1 MTANDGAAST
11 PARATLL
18 GAALPLCHR
27 EIVRFL
33 RDRSRVT
40 GSLLQPI
47 VFWLLFSGALHGS
60 FKPGGLD
67 YGSYF
72 FVGTLAMIALFTAIF
87 STITVI
93 EDRKE
98 GFLQGVLVAPVPRA
112 AIALGKILGGT
123 VLGWSLGV
131 VFLLL
136 APLAGVPLTFGSA
149 LAGLGVLFLLALSVT
164 GLGFALAW
172 VMDSTAGYHG
182 IMMLVLMPML
192 LLSGAF
198 FPMEDAHPVLA
209 WVRWIDP
216 MTYGVGALRHALQ
229 GQVTGV
235 PGMAVCLAGTA
246 LFAGITFLLGTWV
259 VTRRRARDAV

>member
-1 MTANDGAAST
+1 MARVTMLSAA
-11 PARATLL
+11 AT
-18 GAALPLCHR
+18 LCHR

-33 RDRSRVT
+33 RDRARVT
-40 GSLLQPI
+40 GSLLQPV

-60 FKPGGLD
+60 FKPGGQD

-98 GFLQGVLVAPVPRA
+98 GFLQGVLVAPVPRS

-123 VLGWSLGV
+123 TLGFLLGLL
-131 VFLLL
+131 FLLL

-149 LAGLGVLFLLALSVT
+149 LAGLAVLWLLALSVT

-198 FPMEDAHPVLA
+198 FPMQDAHPVLA

-216 MTYGVGALRHALQ
+216 MTYGVGALRHALR
-229 GQVTGV
+229 GD
-235 PGMAVCLAGTA
+235 A
-246 LFAGITFLLGTWV
+246 AGIPSLSVCLLGTAAFAAATLWLGAFV
-259 VTRRRARDAV
+259 VTRRSARDAA

>member
-1 MTANDGAAST
+1 MTSPT
-11 PARATLL
+11 PVRTPMLT
-18 GAALPLCHR
+18 AALALAHR

-40 GSLLQPI
+40 GSLLQPVI
-47 VFWLLFSGALHGS
+47 FWLLFTGALHGS
-60 FKPGGLD
+60 FKPGGQD

-123 VLGWSLGV
+123 TLGFSLGV
-131 VFLLL
+131 LFLLL
-136 APLAGVPLTFGSA
+136 APLAGVPLTIGSA
-149 LAGLGVLFLLALSVT
+149 LLGLAVLYLVALSVT
-164 GLGFALAW
+164 GMGFALAW

-198 FPMEDAHPVLA
+198 FPMEDAHPLMA
-209 WVRWIDP
+209 WVRWCDP

-229 GQVTGV
+229 EGPVVGIPSFSVCLLGTAV
-235 PGMAVCLAGTA
+235 FAVC
-246 LFAGITFLLGTWV
+246 TFLLSTWV
-259 VTRRRARDAV
+259 VTRRSARDAV

>member
-1 MTANDGAAST
+1 MNGPGLWR
-11 PARATLL
+11 PARSLW
-18 GAALPLCHR
+18 HR

-40 GSLLQPI
+40 GSLLQPV

-98 GFLQGVLVAPVPRA
+98 GFLQGVLVAPVPRG
-112 AIALGKILGGT
+112 AIALGKILGGAT
-123 VLGWSLGV
+123 LGSGLGV
-131 VFLLL
+131 IFLLL
-136 APLAGVPLTFGSA
+136 APLAGVPLTVGSA
-149 LAGLGVLFLLALSVT
+149 LAGLAMLLLLALSVT

-172 VMDSTAGYHG
+172 VLDSTAGYHG
-182 IMMLVLMPML
+182 IMMLLLMPML

-198 FPMEDAHPVLA
+198 FPMGEAHPALA

-216 MTYGVGALRHALQ
+216 MTYPVGALRHALQ
-229 GQVTGV
+229 GPVAGV
-235 PGMAVCLAGTA
+235 PPLWACLLGTVA
-246 LFAGITFLLGTWV
+246 FAAATFLLGAWV
-259 VTRRRARDAV
+259 VTRRGARDAV